1 MVVSSQEAWNR
12 AQALAESWS
21 KAEGV
26 TLSFACGSPRRHYAP
41 RHFGP
46 EIQKLGAA
54 LLEGE
59 PAYLVASI
67 TKPVVAMAI
76 LALVEAGEI
85 LLNDRVT
92 RFLPEF
98 ANEQKHGIEIRHL
111 LTHTSG
117 LPDLPP
123 NNVELRKAHATLDDF
138 VTEACRASL
147 SFAPGRGVQYQ
158 SLGYSVLGKIMEKI
172 TSLPQGEFIRKTIFE
187 PLGMHDSALG
197 AGTEKSFE
205 RIERR
210 QISVQVPPEQ
220 AGGDDWNWNSPWWRT
235 LGAPW
240 GGMVC
245 TPTDIVS
252 LLRACLTTID
262 IEHGQAGPGH
272 GFLSRQ
278 SLVRSMENQVQ
289 MLPELGEIERRT
301 RGWGY
306 GWRLNWRQHTSP
318 LCELLP
324 ETTCGHWGA
333 TGTLCWMD
341 PELGA
346 YAVILTSQPADKSR
360 RNICRLSNL
369 LATATLG

>member
-67 TKPVVAMAI
+67 TKPIVAMAI
-76 LALVEAGEI
+76 LSLVEGGEI

-98 ANEQKHGIEIRHL
+98 ANEQKHGIEVRHL

-123 NNVELRKAHATLDDF
+123 NNVELRKAHATLNDF
-138 VTEACRASL
+138 VSEACRAPL

-158 SLGYSVLGKIMEKI
+158 SLGYAVLGKIIEKI

-210 QISVQVPPEQ
+210 QISVQVP
-220 AGGDDWNWNSPWWRT
+220 RT
-235 LGAPW
+235 
-240 GGMVC
+240 
-245 TPTDIVS
+245 D
-252 LLRACLTTID
+252 
-262 IEHGQAGPGH
+262 
-272 GFLSRQ
+272 
-278 SLVRSMENQVQ
+278 
-289 MLPELGEIERRT
+289 RR
-301 RGWGY
+301 
-306 GWRLNWRQHTSP
+306 
-318 LCELLP
+318 
-324 ETTCGHWGA
+324 
-333 TGTLCWMD
+333 
-341 PELGA
+341 
-346 YAVILTSQPADKSR
+346 
-360 RNICRLSNL
+360 
-369 LATATLG
+369 